1 MYYHDLAQSA
11 KTVTIALKPVTI
23 ALKTMKFRIGQG
35 LVSEE
40 YMYYSR
46 SEFGGV
52 HVLPKIRI
60 H

>member
-11 KTVTIALKPVTI
+11 KTLTIALKPVTI

-35 LVSEE
+35 LDSEE

-60 H
+60 Q

>member
-1 MYYHDLAQSA
+1 MNLAQSA
-11 KTVTIALKPVTI
+11 KTVTIALKTVTI

-35 LVSEE
+35 LDSEE

-46 SEFGGV
+46 SEFRGV

-60 H
+60 Q